1 MVAIEKQQKTT
12 TTKPL
17 NQNKMEKII
26 KEFDQL
32 SSKMKSLIKINDIL
46 ISKLQ
51 QSSVSSLTCG
61 HSIDNK
67 KK

>member
-1 MVAIEKQQKTT
+1 
-12 TTKPL
+12 
-17 NQNKMEKII
+17 MEKII

-51 QSSVSSLTCG
+51 QSSVSSLACG
-61 HSIDNK
+61 HLIDNK